1 MKMCHIAYRYTHTT
15 RRPTRLASLSLCV
28 WGVST
33 RDLCAC
39 IFLSRELI
47 IENIYVLSERFNVYS
62 IILGVS
68 RYSPYTLPP
77 DATRA
82 YAVY

>member
-1 MKMCHIAYRYTHTT
+1 MV
-15 RRPTRLASLSLCV
+15 RRDSGLASLSLCV
-28 WGVST
+28 CVQT

-82 YAVY
+82 YAV